1 MGAEQRANTG
11 VISAVYWF
19 VHKNQG
25 ATPKQVLEFVAA
37 KTKRTPKSVWR
48 AVYAAIW
55 RLRRT
60 KRFEDFDRCPTCKR
74 KHHNRYSDVPLF
86 TTTRAP
92 IFGGGRRPGGGKLYT
107 EEMA

>member
-1 MGAEQRANTG
+1 MEKKANTG

-19 VHKNQG
+19 VHKHQG
-25 ATPKQVLEFVAA
+25 ATPAQVLEFVAA
-37 KTKRTPKSVWR
+37 KTKRPAEGKLWR

-74 KHHNRYSDVPLF
+74 KHHNRYRDVPLF
-86 TTTRAP
+86 TTTRRP
-92 IFGGGRRPGGGKLYT
+92 IFGGGRRPGGGKEFT